1 MKVQLS
7 KTLLALSVAVYLV
20 GCTSIDKPAD
30 VDSPPSAAIPAQL
43 PNFEV
48 SPKDVAAADVILP
61 DVLPDVVPDVVSDT
75 GTEGAKKLVE
85 TSPGVEETSTKEE
98 IAQTP
103 IVDSKTMTKS
113 VAELVP
119 TPNPVISLCNEIG
132 SKLGSV
138 SINECLNQQL
148 IHSSYSA
155 ENRSLAFKDFPPLSG
170 RAPLGRV
177 LVIGGIHGDEFSSV
191 SMLFRWMGKL
201 DQFHSGMF
209 HWRFVPSSNPD
220 GLLKRKS
227 QRQNVNGVDL
237 NRNFPTADWENLALS
252 FWVKESLRNPR
263 RYPGPNSA
271 SEPETQWLVNQIDV
285 FKPDVII
292 SMHAPYHLVDY
303 DGPPKA
309 PDNLGS
315 LYLKKLGVFPGSL
328 GNYAGVDLNM
338 PIVTVELQSAG
349 IMPSTGEI
357 DQMWRDLI
365 GWLRGQLSTS
375 QSD

>member
-1 MKVQLS
+1 MKVNLS
-7 KTLLALSVAVYLV
+7 KILLALGATVYLV
-20 GCTSIDKPAD
+20 SCTTIDKPINKETAPSITSPTLEIPTQPLPKQKEATKDPATVAD
-30 VDSPPSAAIPAQL
+30 LPVLTDTPRSVIETIEAPSENEIVDAP
-43 PNFEV
+43 
-48 SPKDVAAADVILP
+48 
-61 DVLPDVVPDVVSDT
+61 
-75 GTEGAKKLVE
+75 LVE
-85 TSPGVEETSTKEE
+85 T
-98 IAQTP
+98 P
-103 IVDSKTMTKS
+103 IIEKPS
-113 VAELVP
+113 LVP
-119 TPNPVISLCNEIG
+119 TPNPVISLCQEIG

-138 SINECLNQQL
+138 SITDCLNQQL
-148 IHSSYSA
+148 THSSYSA
-155 ENRSLAFKDFPPLSG
+155 ENRSLAFKDFPPLPG
-170 RAPLGRV
+170 RTPLGRI

-191 SMLFRWMGKL
+191 SMIFRWMGKL

-237 NRNFPTADWENLALS
+237 NRNFPTADWENQALS
-252 FWVKESLRNPR
+252 FWVKDSLKNPR
-263 RYPGPNSA
+263 RYPGPTSA
-271 SEPETQWLVNQIDV
+271 SEPETKWLVNQIKA

-315 LYLKKLGVFPGSL
+315 LYLRKLGVFPGSL

-349 IMPSTGEI
+349 IMPSTDEI

-365 GWLRGQLSTS
+365 RWLRGQLSTA